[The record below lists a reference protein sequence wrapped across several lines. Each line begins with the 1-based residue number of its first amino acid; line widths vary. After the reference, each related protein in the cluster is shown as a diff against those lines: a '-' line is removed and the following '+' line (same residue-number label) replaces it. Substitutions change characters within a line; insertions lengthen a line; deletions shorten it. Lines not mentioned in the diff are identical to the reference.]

1 MLYHEMCQEQRYYS
15 PYFKEMASPFYEESP
30 ISYGVCV
37 GITTNEKKTE
47 ISQIN
52 SALLKLLFF
61 VLFCKFSYQVPLLP
75 CHLLIYLVFGMK

>member
-15 PYFKEMASPFYEESP
+15 PYLKEMASLFHEESP

-52 SALLKLLFF
+52 SALLKLLF
-61 VLFCKFSYQVPLLP
+61 LFCSANFRIKFLYFLV
-75 CHLLIYLVFGMK
+75 IYLYI